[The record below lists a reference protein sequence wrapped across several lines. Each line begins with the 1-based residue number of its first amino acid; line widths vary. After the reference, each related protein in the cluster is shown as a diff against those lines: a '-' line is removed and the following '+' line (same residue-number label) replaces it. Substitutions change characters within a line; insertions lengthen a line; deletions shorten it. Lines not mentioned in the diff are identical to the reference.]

1 MDILLDKDGDL
12 KVTSKGDILLRDS
25 VAQKIRIRLAWFEGE
40 WRWNEEEGIPYIEE
54 GLFEKNPNILHFES
68 LIREKI
74 FEVDE
79 VTEVGDVSITFDRE
93 SRKAEIEFT
102 AYTDLET
109 IREEVELNWQITA

>member
-12 KVTSKGDILLRDS
+12 KVTSNGDIMLGNS
-25 VAQKIRIRLAWFEGE
+25 VAQKIRIKLAWFEGE
-40 WRWNEEEGIPYIEE
+40 WRWNEDEGIPYFSE
-54 GLFEKNPNILHFES
+54 GLFDKNPNLLHFES
-68 LIREKI
+68 MIRTKI

-79 VTEVGDVSITFDRE
+79 VTDVGDVSITFDRE
-93 SRKAEIEFT
+93 SRKAVIQFV